1 MAGASSFFD
10 ERPQFACALR
20 QAKLPHS
27 GIDKRESRMATLQE
41 ITDRVKTAVGDDSG
55 LGKTLKFDLKGDG
68 FIHIDGGTVTNEDAP
83 ADLTMTISMADLLEM
98 GAGKLDATMAFMSG
112 RLKLSDMGLAMS
124 LQPKMGALFAKM
136 A

>member
-1 MAGASSFFD
+1 
-10 ERPQFACALR
+10 
-20 QAKLPHS
+20 
-27 GIDKRESRMATLQE
+27 MATLQE
-41 ITDRVKTAVGDDSG
+41 ITDRVKAAVGSDSG
-55 LGKTLKFDLKGDG
+55 LGKSLKFDLKGDG
-68 FIHIDGGTVTNEDAP
+68 FVHIDGGSVTNEDSP
-83 ADLTMTISMADLLEM
+83 ADLTISMADLEEM